1 MLQRSKSEIFI
12 LYKCRGMRRAIQSR
26 YLNRFV
32 KCLCVGFSKWS
43 VYLCF
48 LRTDMYVSDFD
59 YGFLFLPPF
68 YLRIAMFWQ
77 WYYFFFSKNDYK
89 PNRWKIGL
97 YCSTNKHYLFVLF
110 TMVWTYHYG
119 IGNISLLPGYSV
131 YIHLFFFFFSKDQ
144 QSIIASYIRY
154 KMLYSK

>member
-77 WYYFFFSKNDYK
+77 WYYFFFFQRMITNLTGGKLVFIVAQINITYLSSS
-89 PNRWKIGL
+89 PWFGPTTMGL
-97 YCSTNKHYLFVLF
+97 ETSLFSLGILYIST
-110 TMVWTYHYG
+110 
-119 IGNISLLPGYSV
+119 
-131 YIHLFFFFFSKDQ
+131 FFFFFFPRTSKV
-144 QSIIASYIRY
+144 
-154 KMLYSK
+154 